1 MSGAP
6 DAGRHVLLL
15 EDDPGIR
22 HLVRRTLEREGYA
35 VLAAGDIAEAR
46 QHIAESQVD
55 LLVLDYQ
62 LSGTENGL
70 DFYRQLQ
77 GEGRDL
83 PAILVTGF
91 SDESRILEAMRAGVR
106 DLIPKTPNFVELV
119 PATLERV
126 FAQVAQERRLK
137 EAEAA
142 SRAKDNF
149 LATLSHELRTPLT
162 PVLALVSAMRDDPR
176 LPADLRADLTLIN
189 RNVTLEARLIDDL
202 LDLTRISRGKLDLR
216 LESVDLAPLLEHA
229 LATSRDGDLSGK
241 KLAWQ
246 CDLASGPVLAR
257 ADPARLTQVFWN
269 LLKNA
274 LKFTPEGGG
283 IIVTSRVVAN
293 DGTPAFQVSVADT
306 GVGIT
311 AEALPRIFDAFEQGS
326 RAITQTF
333 GGLGLGLAISKAL
346 VDLHGGTIIAQSAG
360 VGHGAQF
367 TVELPLP
374 AAVLAGSPAEPSPAG
389 AQAAISEVSGLHL
402 LLVEDHPDTA
412 AIMGRMLRRAG
423 FRVTAASKVKEA
435 LRKVEEA
442 ALPTVEEPHGNP
454 IRFVV
459 SDLGL
464 PDGSG
469 VELMAQLRAGHGL
482 RGIALSGYGM
492 EDDVRRAHE
501 AGFLRHLTKPVEF
514 GSLLATLR
522 EVLAQ
527 REEWEQET
535 AAAPEA

>member
-1 MSGAP
+1 MNVAP
-6 DAGRHVLLL
+6 AAGRRVLLL

-35 VLAAGDIAEAR
+35 VLGAGDFAEAR
-46 QHIAESQVD
+46 HHMAEAHVD

-77 GEGRDL
+77 AEGRDL

-91 SDESRILEAMRAGVR
+91 SDETRILEAMRAGLR
-106 DLIPKTPNFVELV
+106 DLIPKTANFVELV

-142 SRAKDNF
+142 GRAKDNF

-162 PVLALVSAMRDDPR
+162 PVLALVSTMREDPR
-176 LPADLRADLTLIN
+176 LPADLREDLNLIN

-202 LDLTRISRGKLDLR
+202 LDLTRISRGKLELR
-216 LESVDLAPLLEHA
+216 LETVDLTPLLEHA
-229 LATSRDGDLSGK
+229 LATSREGDLSGK
-241 KLAWQ
+241 NVTWR
-246 CDLASGPVLAR
+246 CDLAPGPMMAR

-274 LKFTPEGGG
+274 LKFTPDGGSITVSSG
-283 IIVTSRVVAN
+283 LVGKESAL
-293 DGTPAFQVSVADT
+293 AFQVSVADT
-306 GVGIT
+306 GVGI
-311 AEALPRIFDAFEQGS
+311 APEALPRIFDAFEQGG
-326 RAITQTF
+326 RAITQAF

-346 VDLHGGTIIAQSAG
+346 VDLHGGTIVAQSAG
-360 VGHGAQF
+360 LGQGALF
-367 TVELPLP
+367 TVELPLS
-374 AAVLAGSPAEPSPAG
+374 APAG
-389 AQAAISEVSGLHL
+389 DRTPADEAPAGVPALDAAASGLHL

-423 FRVTAASKVKEA
+423 FRVTSASKVQEA

-442 ALPTVEEPHGNP
+442 ALPTADEPDGHP

-469 VELMAQLRAGHGL
+469 VELMAELRAMYGL

-492 EDDVRRAHE
+492 EEDVRRAHE

-514 GSLLATLR
+514 GSLLTTLR

-527 REEWEQET
+527 REEWE
-535 AAAPEA
+535 PEAVKK

>member
-1 MSGAP
+1 
-6 DAGRHVLLL
+6 VLLL

-35 VLAAGDIAEAR
+35 VLAAGDFAEAR
-46 QHIAESQVD
+46 QHIAETQVE

-70 DFYRQLQ
+70 EFYRQLQ
-77 GEGRDL
+77 REGRDL

-91 SDESRILEAMRAGVR
+91 TDESRILEAMRAGVR

-142 SRAKDNF
+142 GHAKDNF

-162 PVLALVSAMRDDPR
+162 PVLALVSTMRDDPR
-176 LPADLRADLTLIN
+176 LPADLREDLNLIC
-189 RNVTLEARLIDDL
+189 RNVALEARLIDDL
-202 LDLTRISRGKLDLR
+202 LDLTRISRGKLELR
-216 LESVDLAPLLEHA
+216 MESVDLAPLLQHA
-229 LATSRDGDLSGK
+229 LKTSREGDLSGK
-241 KLAWQ
+241 QDAWQ
-246 CDLASGPVLAR
+246 CDLAPGPVIAR

-269 LLKNA
+269 LIKNA
-274 LKFTPEGGG
+274 LKFTPDGGA
-283 IIVTSRVVAN
+283 ITVTSRVVAN
-293 DGTPAFQVSVADT
+293 GGAPTFRVTVADT
-306 GVGIT
+306 GVGI
-311 AEALPRIFDAFEQGS
+311 APEALPRIFDAFEQGG
-326 RAITQTF
+326 RAITQAF

-346 VDLHGGTIIAQSAG
+346 VDLHGGAIVAQSAG
-360 VGHGAQF
+360 LGQGALF
-367 TVELPLP
+367 TVEVPLATP
-374 AAVLAGSPAEPSPAG
+374 LHARSPAEASPA
-389 AQAAISEVSGLHL
+389 AQITKDEADGLHL

-423 FRVTAASKVKEA
+423 FRVTSANKVKDA

-442 ALPTVEEPHGNP
+442 ALATAGAPEGNP

-469 VELMAQLRAGHGL
+469 VELMAQLRAAHGL

-492 EDDVRRAHE
+492 EEDVRRAHE

-527 REEWEQET
+527 REEWEDGAGEKE
-535 AAAPEA
+535 AALPRRSGA

>member
-1 MSGAP
+1 MSGTP
-6 DAGRHVLLL
+6 EAGRRVLLL

-22 HLVRRTLEREGYA
+22 HLVRRTLEREGYT
-35 VLAAGDIAEAR
+35 VLAAGDFAEAR
-46 QHIAESQVD
+46 QRMAEVHVD

-77 GEGRDL
+77 AEGRDV

-91 SDESRILEAMRAGVR
+91 SDESRILEAMRAGLR

-119 PATLERV
+119 PTTLERV

-176 LPADLRADLTLIN
+176 LPADLREDLNLIN

-202 LDLTRISRGKLDLR
+202 LDLTRIARGKLELR
-216 LESVDLAPLLEHA
+216 LETVDLTPLLEHA
-229 LATSRDGDLSGK
+229 LETSREGDLSGK
-241 KLAWQ
+241 NVVWQ
-246 CDLASGPVLAR
+246 CDLAPGPVVAR

-283 IIVTSRVVAN
+283 ITVTSRVLAN
-293 DGTPAFQVSVADT
+293 DGASIFRVTVADT
-306 GVGIT
+306 GAGI
-311 AEALPRIFDAFEQGS
+311 APEALPRIFDAFEQGG
-326 RAITQTF
+326 RAITRAF

-346 VDLHGGTIIAQSAG
+346 VDLHGGAITAQSAG
-360 VGHGAQF
+360 VGQGALF
-367 TVELPLP
+367 TVELPL
-374 AAVLAGSPAEPSPAG
+374 AAVGAGRPFDESPAG
-389 AQAAISEVSGLHL
+389 TPAADVEPAGVHL

-412 AIMGRMLRRAG
+412 AIMERMLRRAG
-423 FRVTAASKVKEA
+423 FRVTLASKVKEA

-442 ALPTVEEPHGNP
+442 ALATAEDPNGHP
-454 IRFVV
+454 IGFVV

-469 VELMAQLRAGHGL
+469 VELMAQLRVTYGL

-492 EDDVRRAHE
+492 EEDVRRAHE
-501 AGFLRHLTKPVEF
+501 AGFLKHLTKPVEF

-527 REEWEQET
+527 REEWDSL
-535 AAAPEA
+535 PGGKL

>member
-1 MSGAP
+1 MNETPA
-6 DAGRHVLLL
+6 AGRRVLLL

-35 VLAAGDIAEAR
+35 VLAAGDFAEAR
-46 QHIAESQVD
+46 HHLAIAQVD

-70 DFYRQLQ
+70 EFYRQLQ
-77 GEGRDL
+77 SEGRDL

-91 SDESRILEAMRAGVR
+91 SDESRILEAMRAGLR

-149 LATLSHELRTPLT
+149 LAALSHELRTPLT
-162 PVLALVSAMRDDPR
+162 PVLALVSTMRDDPR
-176 LPADLRADLTLIN
+176 LPEDLREDLNLIN

-202 LDLTRISRGKLDLR
+202 LDLTRIARGKLELR
-216 LESVDLAPLLEHA
+216 LESVDLTQLLQHA
-229 LATSRDGDLSGK
+229 LETSRDGDTSGK
-241 KLAWQ
+241 ELTWQ
-246 CDLASGPVLAR
+246 CDLAPGPVLAR

-269 LLKNA
+269 LFKNA
-274 LKFTPEGGG
+274 LKFTSDGGA
-283 IIVTSRVVAN
+283 ISVTSRLE
-293 DGTPAFQVSVADT
+293 GSAFRVSVADS
-306 GVGIT
+306 GVGI
-311 AEALPRIFDAFEQGS
+311 APEALPRIFDAFEQGG
-326 RAITQTF
+326 RAITQAF

-346 VDLHGGTIIAQSAG
+346 VDFHGGSIVAQSAG
-360 VGHGAQF
+360 LGQGALF
-367 TVELPLP
+367 TVELPLAAAASTGAP
-374 AAVLAGSPAEPSPAG
+374 ADESPANAPATNAEAG
-389 AQAAISEVSGLHL
+389 GLHL

-412 AIMGRMLRRAG
+412 AIMSRMLRRAG
-423 FRVTAASKVKEA
+423 FRVTSASKVKEA
-435 LRKVEEA
+435 LRKVEQA
-442 ALPTVEEPHGNP
+442 ALPGAGEPNADP

-469 VELMAQLRAGHGL
+469 VELMAQLRAAYGL

-492 EDDVRRAHE
+492 EEDVRRAHE

-514 GSLLATLR
+514 GSLLAILR

-527 REEWEQET
+527 REEWDDG
-535 AAAPEA
+535 AAQK